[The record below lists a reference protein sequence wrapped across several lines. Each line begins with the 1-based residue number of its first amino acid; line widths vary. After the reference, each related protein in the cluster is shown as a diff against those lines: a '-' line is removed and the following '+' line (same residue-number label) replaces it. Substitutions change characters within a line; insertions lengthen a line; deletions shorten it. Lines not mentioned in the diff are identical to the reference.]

1 MCTQDKNESLME
13 EYNEAYSA
21 KLKEQLENK
30 EKLLTMID
38 ELFSYINHL
47 SCKEQVRITYSEFE
61 EYAKKLR
68 KMQEI
73 IKEL

>member
-1 MCTQDKNESLME
+1 MRPQEVNLME
-13 EYNEAYSA
+13 DYNEAYSA

-47 SCKEQVRITYSEFE
+47 SCE

-68 KMQEI
+68 QMQEI

>member
-1 MCTQDKNESLME
+1 MRPQEVNLME

-30 EKLLTMID
+30 EKLLTMLD

-47 SCKEQVRITYSEFE
+47 SSKEQVRMTYSEFE

-68 KMQEI
+68 QMQEI

>member
-1 MCTQDKNESLME
+1 MRPQEVNLME

-30 EKLLTMID
+30 EKLLTMLD

-47 SCKEQVRITYSEFE
+47 SSQEQVKMSYSEFE
-61 EYAKKLR
+61 EYCKKLR

>member
-1 MCTQDKNESLME
+1 MRPQEVNLME
-13 EYNEAYSA
+13 VYNEAYSA

-47 SCKEQVRITYSEFE
+47 SAQEQVKITYSELE

-68 KMQEI
+68 QMQEI
-73 IKEL
+73 IKELW